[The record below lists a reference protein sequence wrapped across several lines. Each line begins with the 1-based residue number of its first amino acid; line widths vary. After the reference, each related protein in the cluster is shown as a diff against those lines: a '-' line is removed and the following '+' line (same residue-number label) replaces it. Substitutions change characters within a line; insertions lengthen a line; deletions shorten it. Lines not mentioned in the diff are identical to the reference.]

1 MKEEV
6 TAMCHSLQGLL
17 PVPESSEIKHE
28 YTLLY
33 TDGILSNESTFVP
46 SARRQCPG
54 QHST

>member
-6 TAMCHSLQGLL
+6 TATCHSLQDLL
-17 PVPESSEIKHE
+17 PVPESSEVKHE
-28 YTLLY
+28 YALLY
-33 TDGILSNESTFVP
+33 TDGIFSNESKFFP